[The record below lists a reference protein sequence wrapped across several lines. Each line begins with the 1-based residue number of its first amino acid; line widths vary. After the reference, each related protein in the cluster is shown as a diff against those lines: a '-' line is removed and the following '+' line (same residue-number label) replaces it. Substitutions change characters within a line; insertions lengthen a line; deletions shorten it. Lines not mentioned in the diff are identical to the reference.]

1 MARLAQRV
9 QRRCKRTHQVAARR
23 AEAAPQLVTRQAQ
36 VGPAKARMG
45 ARRAA
50 AQVINWAHMW
60 RVVETVARVGA
71 RRAKEP
77 AHQASLSAGANC
89 AAKCQ
94 PQAEWWKVCQ
104 FQTLRSRAEE

>member
-1 MARLAQRV
+1 MARWAQRV

-23 AEAAPQLVTRQAQ
+23 AEAAPQLVTRQAH

-45 ARRAA
+45 RRQVARRAA
-50 AQVINWAHMW
+50 AAAQVIYWAQMW

-77 AHQASLSAGANC
+77 AHQASLSAGANF
-89 AAKCQ
+89 AAKF
-94 PQAEWWKVCQ
+94 A
-104 FQTLRSRAEE
+104 

>member
-1 MARLAQRV
+1 M
-9 QRRCKRTHQVAARR
+9 AARR

-45 ARRAA
+45 RSQVARRAA
-50 AQVINWAHMW
+50 AQVINWAQMW

-104 FQTLRSRAEE
+104 FQTLRSRAED